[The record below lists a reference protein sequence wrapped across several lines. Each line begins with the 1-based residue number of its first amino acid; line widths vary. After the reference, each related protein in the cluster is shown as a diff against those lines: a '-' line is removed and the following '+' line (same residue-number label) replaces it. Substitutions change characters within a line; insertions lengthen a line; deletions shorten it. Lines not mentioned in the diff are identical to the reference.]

1 MILPPALALSH
12 QLIRQVT
19 QPGDI
24 VIDATVGNGHDT
36 CFLAEC
42 VGPTG
47 KVYGFDIQS
56 LALTRT
62 AERLLQQNLLERVH
76 LIHAGHEAMRQFI
89 PDEHHG
95 AIRAVMF
102 NLGYLPGSDKSVTT
116 QADTT
121 IAALEAALHLL
132 TLGGL
137 ISVVIYSGHPAGK
150 MEQSALYQWASQL
163 DQQAVHVAVY
173 QFLNQKGNPPSL
185 MAMEKKGDFPF
196 QKPNPS
202 IH

>member
-12 QLIRQVT
+12 KLVRQVV

-42 VGPTG
+42 VGPAG

-62 AERLLQQNLLERVH
+62 TERLVQRNLYERVH
-76 LIHAGHEAMRQFI
+76 LFHAGHEEMRHFI
-89 PDEHHG
+89 PEEHHG

-121 IAALEAALHLL
+121 IAALEAALHML

-137 ISVVIYSGHPAGK
+137 VSIVIYSGHPAGK
-150 MEQSALYQWASQL
+150 MEQTALYQWASQL

-173 QFLNQKGNPPSL
+173 QFLNQKGDPPSL
-185 MAMEKKGDFPF
+185 MAMEKKGHFPF
-196 QKPNPS
+196 LTTQP
-202 IH
+202 

>member
-1 MILPPALALSH
+1 MVLLPALAFIH
-12 QLIRQVT
+12 RLIKQSI

-42 VGPTG
+42 VGPAG

-56 LALTRT
+56 LALNR
-62 AERLLQQNLLERVH
+62 AAARLEQQNLSERVQ
-76 LIHAGHEAMRQFI
+76 LFLDGHEKMRQHI
-89 PDEHHG
+89 PVEHHG

-121 IAALEAALHLL
+121 IAALEEALRILMP
-132 TLGGL
+132 GGL
-137 ISVVIYSGHPAGK
+137 ISIVIYSGHAAGK
-150 MEQSALYQWASQL
+150 IEQSALYHWASQL
-163 DQQAVHVAVY
+163 DQQTLQVAIY

-185 MAMEKKGDFPF
+185 MALEKQIP
-196 QKPNPS
+196 
-202 IH
+202 